1 MSDAELEKL
10 RGQFY
15 LLAQA
20 VCEVGE
26 DQLGRSMRHNST
38 LDTDDR
44 RAYDGGGK
52 K

>member
-1 MSDAELEKL
+1 MPDADLEKL

-26 DQLGRSMRHNST
+26 DQLGLSMRHNST
-38 LDTDDR
+38 LDTDDGQ
-44 RAYDGGGK
+44 AYDRGGQK
-52 K
+52 

>member
-1 MSDAELEKL
+1 MPDAALEKL

-15 LLAQA
+15 VLAQTMF
-20 VCEVGE
+20 EVGE
-26 DQLGRSMRHNST
+26 DGLGRSATLNAT